1 LRLQLIDAGSGVDA
15 NAWPVI
21 FLFAPVV
28 GPVMALLFHCRAT
41 DFLLISDRCVHG
53 SCIFPVIY
61 RETAGWSQGLGRTM
75 RQALQTYS

>member
-1 LRLQLIDAGSGVDA
+1 LRLQLIDAGSGVGA

-53 SCIFPVIY
+53 SCISLLF
-61 RETAGWSQGLGRTM
+61 TGKLQAWAKGLGLTM